1 MRIESPIGGS
11 FTVTNTLAAC
21 ALATEIGIY
30 PETVSDAISAVRGIP
45 GRLESLALDSTKFP
59 FSVLIDYAHTPM
71 AFYNCLKTLKL
82 SVSTKQSLIVVFGC
96 GGNRDKGKRPVF
108 GKYAEL
114 MADKIII
121 TEDNSRTE
129 SFDSIVSD
137 IAAGI
142 EKKDF
147 EIIKDRE
154 TAIRHAFKNARKG
167 DVIAIIGKGH
177 ERYKIIQNE
186 YISFDEKFII
196 RDEMKKRG
204 WSDES

>member
-1 MRIESPIGGS
+1 
-11 FTVTNTLAAC
+11 
-21 ALATEIGIY
+21 
-30 PETVSDAISAVRGIP
+30 
-45 GRLESLALDSTKFP
+45 
-59 FSVLIDYAHTPM
+59 
-71 AFYNCLKTLKL
+71 
-82 SVSTKQSLIVVFGC
+82 
-96 GGNRDKGKRPVF
+96 
-108 GKYAEL
+108 

-186 YISFDEKFII
+186 YISFDERFII